1 MPTLNFVDRYSST
14 LSAGYTAGGTSL
26 SVASA
31 SGLPSGACNF
41 YVIVQAE
48 GANTEEVF
56 QVTNVS
62 GTALTVAYAQAGT
75 ANSNHASGAVVLGSI
90 MTAAAFAQLK
100 TDMAGSSS
108 SIASG
113 APICPVNNA
122 AVSNIG
128 GWNNYSLLCC
138 IPGPCLRAYP
148 ASWKMAM
155 RFVAGSPVIGAIVC
169 KRTLH
174 NSMAVIDST
183 VLTIGG
189 SAAPTLTT
197 PGYVTTDAISLQLD
211 NTHDYWVILYFTN
224 AGANST
230 STGFVNSGLQFLRS
244 GYVGNDQT
252 GVTTIPAPTGATP
265 PFLFIGPVMP

>member
-1 MPTLNFVDRYSST
+1 MPALNFVDRYSST

-62 GTALTVAYAQAGT
+62 GTTLTVAYAQAGT
-75 ANSNHASGAVVLGSI
+75 ANSNHASGALVIGSI
-90 MTAAAFAQLK
+90 MTVAAFTQYK
-100 TDMAGSSS
+100 TDVAGSSS
-108 SIASG
+108 AVSG
-113 APICPVNNA
+113 TPICPCNNPVIA
-122 AVSNIG
+122 S
-128 GWNNYSLLCC
+128 NNYQNLSVACC
-138 IPGPCLRAYP
+138 IPGTMLYSYP
-148 ASWKMAM
+148 ASWKVPMQFA
-155 RFVAGSPVIGAIVC
+155 AGSPVIGAIVC
-169 KRTLH
+169 KRTLC
-174 NSMAVIDST
+174 NSTAVIDTT

-211 NTHDYWVILYFTN
+211 NTHDYWLIVFFTN
-224 AGANST
+224 VSANASVSVTCGGAYA
-230 STGFVNSGLQFLRS
+230 LRS
-244 GYVGNDQT
+244 GYATGDQT
-252 GVTTIPAPTGATP
+252 GVTTIPSFGGGSP
-265 PFLFIGPVMP
+265 PYLFLGPIVP